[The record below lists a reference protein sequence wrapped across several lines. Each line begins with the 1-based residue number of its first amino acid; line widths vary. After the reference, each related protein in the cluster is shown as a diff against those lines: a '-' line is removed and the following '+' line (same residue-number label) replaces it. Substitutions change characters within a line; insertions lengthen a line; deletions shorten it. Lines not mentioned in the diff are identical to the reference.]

1 MSSTINP
8 PKIQDSSTNS
18 SKLQNYQMNSIST
31 EKKENIDLKLEINK
45 NIDDNDNN
53 PNKNSKLSFSQNEE
67 INFPENKLSNKEIK
81 TKDIKDKLANNLDI
95 EKNKKIEE
103 ENKKREFEKVLKNKL
118 YELKELS
125 NSELRQ
131 NCKEYY
137 LISREWMIKLNEYLK
152 GENDIKFEDLKN
164 KKNNDEFLTEKEIL
178 KRALVLNQEKEK
190 MVILKPKYSFVNTL
204 KPCPV
209 NESFWKFISK
219 TFGLEPEVKEYIE
232 EIEEEDGTIIYKRD
246 YCKYIKINCII
257 LPEKKDYNNISS
269 YSCCYDNVNLSWP
282 TPSKYLEEL
291 IHNIQTFYFFS
302 KKYVSIKDLMDTI

>member
-81 TKDIKDKLANNLDI
+81 TKDIIDKLANNLDI

-137 LISREWMIKLNEYLK
+137 LISRE
-152 GENDIKFEDLKN
+152 
-164 KKNNDEFLTEKEIL
+164 
-178 KRALVLNQEKEK
+178 
-190 MVILKPKYSFVNTL
+190 
-204 KPCPV
+204 
-209 NESFWKFISK
+209 
-219 TFGLEPEVKEYIE
+219 
-232 EIEEEDGTIIYKRD
+232 
-246 YCKYIKINCII
+246 
-257 LPEKKDYNNISS
+257 
-269 YSCCYDNVNLSWP
+269 
-282 TPSKYLEEL
+282 
-291 IHNIQTFYFFS
+291 
-302 KKYVSIKDLMDTI
+302 